1 MNEPLSDDMIRQI
14 AILIDNLEREAADD
28 LLDQFTAE
36 QQQEVRNA
44 LVELSEIPVE
54 ERDALSRS
62 FLKELTAED
71 ECPASVEGEEELAEP
86 NCVEDRAVVVP
97 GGPLAEL
104 IAGIPTERLGEIL
117 RDESPQTQAL
127 VVTAMPSDRAAAFIA
142 YLPARQQSDVLIR
155 IAELR
160 YVQPLVIDALVEEIQ
175 YRDQG
180 GAGDERMASRVDF
193 VQSIVAA
200 SDMPNQHRLIE
211 ALASSDEV
219 LADRIRRVPPID
231 ATRSVQMDPHVLSVE
246 FDRIVDLE
254 SEALEQVFSN
264 VDASTAALALVG
276 ASEPCLTDIFD
287 RLSDALCLRLQ
298 DEIKHIGPLRLSDI
312 QKAQVEVVSYSR
324 SLRRGQGAGVETP
337 MGSKLK
343 LMA

>member
-1 MNEPLSDDMIRQI
+1 MNEPFSDDMIRQI

-117 RDESPQTQAL
+117 R
-127 VVTAMPSDRAAAFIA
+127 R
-142 YLPARQQSDVLIR
+142 
-155 IAELR
+155 
-160 YVQPLVIDALVEEIQ
+160 
-175 YRDQG
+175 
-180 GAGDERMASRVDF
+180 
-193 VQSIVAA
+193 VAA
-200 SDMPNQHRLIE
+200 DSGFGRDRY
-211 ALASSDEV
+211 AVGSSGSVHCILTGSPAIGCPYSYCRTAVCPTPRD
-219 LADRIRRVPPID
+219 RRV
-231 ATRSVQMDPHVLSVE
+231 
-246 FDRIVDLE
+246 
-254 SEALEQVFSN
+254 
-264 VDASTAALALVG
+264 G
-276 ASEPCLTDIFD
+276 
-287 RLSDALCLRLQ
+287 
-298 DEIKHIGPLRLSDI
+298 
-312 QKAQVEVVSYSR
+312 
-324 SLRRGQGAGVETP
+324 
-337 MGSKLK
+337 
-343 LMA
+343 